1 MRSKNFFLPVFFQ
14 FKMHRKCIF
23 CAYTDRKADIH
34 PFSYAKTNLD
44 YPNLKTYR
52 SGKQIKYKQKESKI
66 PNSITQRKKLYP
78 TIEFSKPKN
87 PQRTCLR
94 LGVQTV
100 NFTREQ
106 GTGNLTIMQ
115 PIFIISSFIYLHG
128 VYLLPL

>member
-1 MRSKNFFLPVFFQ
+1 MYILRIYRPESGYSSVFL
-14 FKMHRKCIF
+14 C
-23 CAYTDRKADIH
+23 
-34 PFSYAKTNLD
+34 KTSLD
-44 YPNLKTYR
+44 YPNLKTYQ

-94 LGVQTV
+94 LGIQTV

-106 GTGNLTIMQ
+106 MTRMML
-115 PIFIISSFIYLHG
+115 YR
-128 VYLLPL
+128 

>member
-1 MRSKNFFLPVFFQ
+1 MYILRIYRPESGYSSVFLCKNESGLPESKN
-14 FKMHRKCIF
+14 
-23 CAYTDRKADIH
+23 
-34 PFSYAKTNLD
+34 
-44 YPNLKTYR
+44 YR

-106 GTGNLTIMQ
+106 GIRMML
-115 PIFIISSFIYLHG
+115 YR
-128 VYLLPL
+128 